1 MASKQLKSSLLSF
14 QERGFFDGLK
24 INRGIE
30 RESLRVDQNGHI
42 SQKNHPK
49 NLGSPLTN
57 KDITTDFSEALV
69 ELVTPTFDSAEGL
82 FSHLSDLHHFLYDC
96 LEDEMLWNFSMPCA
110 FNDQAEIRLAE
121 YGNSNQGMLK
131 HIYRKGLK
139 LRYGSIMQSVS
150 GIHYNF
156 SLSEKSW
163 TAMSGSPSQ
172 ELINKNYLALI
183 RNVKRNFW
191 FLLSH
196 FGASPVAHKSYL
208 YGRDNSLEKY
218 GAEDLFLPAA
228 TSLRMS
234 NVGYQSPIQESLQIK
249 YNDLDEFIDAVV
261 KGINTPNKKFEQIGL
276 FDAAGLPQQISSG
289 ILQIENELY
298 DIIRPKRTGPSGD
311 RPSTLL
317 RQHGIEY
324 IELRGI
330 DINPFVPEGISEN
343 AIKLLD
349 IFLMHSLISES
360 PNISKDEAQ
369 EISSNNHEMV
379 INGRSKDVT
388 LIKNG
393 LLCPLSE
400 IKKAY
405 YEELG
410 LVAAAMDGYSSG
422 YLTAFNSEMR
432 LGGSLSEKIMEEMKA
447 QNMSFIEYGLSQSQG
462 IASTFL
468 QTANRDF
475 SRFIDSS
482 KASLQELKKV
492 EESSSMD
499 INKYVELYNSKLKEE
514 K

>member
-1 MASKQLKSSLLSF
+1 
-14 QERGFFDGLK
+14 
-24 INRGIE
+24 
-30 RESLRVDQNGHI
+30 
-42 SQKNHPK
+42 
-49 NLGSPLTN
+49 
-57 KDITTDFSEALV
+57 
-69 ELVTPTFDSAEGL
+69 
-82 FSHLSDLHHFLYDC
+82 
-96 LEDEMLWNFSMPCA
+96 
-110 FNDQAEIRLAE
+110 
-121 YGNSNQGMLK
+121 
-131 HIYRKGLK
+131 
-139 LRYGSIMQSVS
+139 
-150 GIHYNF
+150 
-156 SLSEKSW
+156 
-163 TAMSGSPSQ
+163 MSGYPSQ

-234 NVGYQSPIQESLQIK
+234 NVGYQSPILESLQIK

-261 KGINTPNKKFEQIGL
+261 KGINTPNKEFEQMGL
-276 FDAAGLPQQISSG
+276 FDATGLPQQISSG

-298 DIIRPKRTGPSGD
+298 DIIRPKRTGSSGD
-311 RPSTLL
+311 RPSALL

-400 IKKAY
+400 IKKTY

-410 LVAAAMDGYSSG
+410 LIAAAMDGYSSG
-422 YLTAFNSEMR
+422 YLTAFNSEMN
-432 LGGSLSEKIMEEMKA
+432 LGRSLSEKIMEEMEA
-447 QNMSFIEYGLSQSQG
+447 QKMSFAEYGLTHSQS
-462 IASTFL
+462 IASSYPKP
-468 QTANRDF
+468 ANRDF

>member
-1 MASKQLKSSLLSF
+1 MASRQFKSSLLSF
-14 QERGFFDGLK
+14 QERGFFDGLE

-30 RESLRVDQNGHI
+30 RESLRVDKNGNI

-69 ELVTPTFDSAEGL
+69 ELVTPTFNSAEGL
-82 FSHLSDLHHFLYDC
+82 FAHLSDLHHFLYDC
-96 LEDEMLWNFSMPCA
+96 LEDEILWNFSMPCA
-110 FNDQAEIRLAE
+110 FEDQAEIRLAE

-163 TAMSGSPSQ
+163 STISDAPSQ
-172 ELINKNYLALI
+172 DLINTKYLSLI

-208 YGRDNSLEKY
+208 YGRDHSLEKY
-218 GAEDLFLPAA
+218 GTEDLFLPDA

-234 NVGYQSPIQESLQIK
+234 DVGYQSPIQESLQIK
-249 YNDLDEFIDAVV
+249 YNNLDEFINAVI
-261 KGINTPNKKFEQIGL
+261 KGINTPNKKFEQMGL
-276 FDAAGLPQQISSG
+276 FDSAGVPQQISAG

-298 DIIRPKRTGPSGD
+298 DIIRPKRTGPSGE

-317 RQHGIEY
+317 KQYGIEY
-324 IELRGI
+324 IELRGL
-330 DINPFVPEGISEN
+330 DINPFMPEGISEN
-343 AIKLLD
+343 GIKLLD
-349 IFLMHSLISES
+349 IFLMHSLVSES
-360 PNISKDEAQ
+360 PDISKDEAQ
-369 EISSNNHEMV
+369 EISSNNHKMV
-379 INGRSKDVT
+379 INGRSKALK

-393 LLCPLSE
+393 VSCSLSE
-400 IKKAY
+400 IKKTY
-405 YEELG
+405 YEELN
-410 LVAAAMDGYSSG
+410 LVAEAMDSYSSG
-422 YLTAFNSEMR
+422 YLNAFVSEIK
-432 LGGSLSEKIMEEMKA
+432 LNPSLSKKIMEEMEA
-447 QNMSFIEYGLSQSQG
+447 QKMSFAEYGLAHSQS
-462 IASTFL
+462 IASSYPKP
-468 QTANRDF
+468 ANRDF
-475 SRFIDSS
+475 SRFVNSS
-482 KASLQELKKV
+482 KDSIKDLKKI
-492 EESSSMD
+492 EETPSMD